1 MPARR
6 PDAQLRPMLA
16 TPGRPPAGPGWAV
29 EFKWDGVRAI
39 VDVDTSGAVH
49 LTSRN
54 GNDVTGGYP
63 DLVPGLPTD
72 RPLVLDAEIVA
83 LDAAGRPDFG
93 LLQNRMHVRNPPAAL
108 RAEVPVQLYVF
119 DVLRVGERSLL
130 RETYDDRRQV
140 LLGLGLAERP
150 RIAVP
155 PSTVDVPPAQMLDVA
170 REHGLEGIVAKR
182 RTSRYEP
189 GRRAA
194 SWIKT
199 ALFTTREVVL
209 GGWTPG
215 QGRRGALGSLLLGAY
230 DEAGDLHYLGNVGTG
245 FTEAA
250 LRSLRGKL
258 DELRRDDDPFASG
271 VPREHA
277 RGVRWVEPRLV
288 GEVEYRTLT
297 HDARLRHSVWRGLR
311 PDRDPREVVLE
322 GAFARAPLASYG
334 AAVRSP
340 ETPRTVTADE
350 LAALDMLRRKG
361 NWAVG
366 GREVALTNLDKVLFP
381 GRDGAPPVT
390 KRDFV
395 RYHAR
400 VAPYLLPYL
409 RGRPVNMQRFP
420 DGVTKQG
427 FWQKEIP
434 THAPDWV
441 TRWRYPDA
449 DADPGD
455 VQDYVVVDS
464 TATLVWLAN
473 LAAVELHPW
482 TSTLPDV
489 HRPTWALIDI
499 DPGPRT
505 SFDDVLAVARL
516 YRTALEHLGVAAAP
530 KVTGKRGVQIWV
542 PVTPGPT
549 FADTRGWVEK
559 VSRAVGRMIPE
570 LISWEWHT
578 DRRGGRMR
586 LDYTQNVVNKTL
598 VAPFSA
604 RPAPGAPVSMTLTWD
619 ELDDPGLRPDRWT
632 VATALDR
639 LETVGDPMLPLVD
652 RAQTLPSL

>member
-1 MPARR
+1 M
-6 PDAQLRPMLA
+6 
-16 TPGRPPAGPGWAV
+16 

-39 VDVDTSGAVH
+39 VDVDTAGEVH

-63 DLVPGLPTD
+63 DLVPGLPIAE
-72 RPLVLDAEIVA
+72 PLVLDAEIVA
-83 LDAAGRPDFG
+83 LDAGGRPDFG

-119 DVLRVGERSLL
+119 DVLRVGERSLV
-130 RETYDDRRQV
+130 RETYDDRREV
-140 LLGLGLAERP
+140 LLGLGLADRP

-215 QGRRGALGSLLLGAY
+215 QGRRGAMGSLLLGAY
-230 DEAGDLHYLGNVGTG
+230 DAAGDLHYLGNVGSG
-245 FTEAA
+245 FSEAA
-250 LRSLRGKL
+250 LRTLRGRL
-258 DELRRDDDPFASG
+258 EELRRDDDPFVSG

-311 PDRDPREVVLE
+311 PDRDPREVVLD

-334 AAVRSP
+334 VRAAPRDRSSRDTASRDTASRDTASRDTASQESAAEVRAATS
-340 ETPRTVTADE
+340 DE
-350 LAALDMLRRKG
+350 LAALDTMRRKG
-361 NWAVG
+361 IW
-366 GREVALTNLDKVLFP
+366 EVAGQELALTNLDKVLFP
-381 GRDGAPPVT
+381 GRDGGPSVT

-400 VAPYLLPYL
+400 VAPHLLPYL

-420 DGVTKQG
+420 DGVGRQG
-427 FWQKEIP
+427 FWQKEVP
-434 THAPDWV
+434 VHAPDWV
-441 TRWRYPDA
+441 TRWRYP

-482 TSTLPDV
+482 TSALPDV

-505 SFDDVLAVARL
+505 TFDDVLAVARL
-516 YRTALEHLGVAAAP
+516 YRAALEHLGVTAAP

-542 PVTPGPT
+542 PVTPGPG
-549 FADTRGWVEK
+549 FAETRGWVEK
-559 VSRAVGRMIPE
+559 VSKAVGRMVPE
-570 LISWEWHT
+570 MISWEWHT

-586 LDYTQNVVNKTL
+586 LDHTQNVINKTL

-604 RPAPGAPVSMTLTWD
+604 RPAAGAPVSMTLTWE

-639 LETVGDPMLPLVD
+639 LDAVGDPMLPLVGRD
-652 RAQTLPSL
+652 QVLPPL

>member
-6 PDAQLRPMLA
+6 PDAALRPMLA
-16 TPGRPPAGPGWAV
+16 TPGRPPAGQGWAV
-29 EFKWDGVRAI
+29 EFKWDGVRALLG
-39 VDVDTSGAVH
+39 VDSAGGVH

-54 GNDVTGGYP
+54 GNDVTLGYP
-63 DLVPGLPTD
+63 DLVAGVATD
-72 RPLVLDAEIVA
+72 RPLVLDGEIVA
-83 LDAAGRPDFG
+83 LDEAGRPDFG
-93 LLQNRMHVRNPPAAL
+93 LLQNRMHVRHPPAAL
-108 RAEVPVQLYVF
+108 QAEVPVQFYAF

-130 RETYDDRRQV
+130 RETYDDRRAA
-140 LLGLGLAERP
+140 LDDLGVAGWP
-150 RIAVP
+150 RFAVP
-155 PSTVDVPPAQMLDVA
+155 PSTTEVAPPQMLDVA
-170 REHGLEGIVAKR
+170 REHGLEGIVVKR

-194 SWIKT
+194 SWIKI

-215 QGRRGALGSLLLGAY
+215 EGSRGAIGSLLLGAY
-230 DEAGDLHYLGNVGTG
+230 DGEGRLHYLGNVGTG
-245 FTEAA
+245 FTQAA
-250 LRSLRGKL
+250 LRALR
-258 DELRRDDDPFASG
+258 ELLEPLRADDDPFASG

-311 PDRDPREVVLE
+311 PDRDPHEVVLD

-334 AAVRSP
+334 VPAAAP
-340 ETPRTVTADE
+340 EAPRIVTPDE
-350 LAALDMLRRKG
+350 LAALDALRRKG
-361 NWAVG
+361 VWEVA
-366 GREVALTNLDKVLFP
+366 GREIALTNLDKVIFP

-390 KRDFV
+390 KRDLV

-400 VAPYLLPYL
+400 VAPHLLPYL
-409 RGRPVNMQRFP
+409 QGRPVNMQRFP

-434 THAPDWV
+434 VHAPDWV
-441 TRWRYPDA
+441 TRWRYP

-473 LAAVELHPW
+473 LAAIELHPW
-482 TSTLPDV
+482 TSKLPDV
-489 HRPTWALIDI
+489 HSPTWALIDI
-499 DPGPRT
+499 DPGPTT

-516 YRTALEHLGVAAAP
+516 YRAALDHLGVAAAP

-559 VSRAVGRMIPE
+559 VSKAVGRMVPE

-586 LDYTQNVVNKTL
+586 LDYTQNVINKTL

-604 RPAPGAPVSMTLTWD
+604 RPAAGAPVSMTLTWD
-619 ELDDPGLRPDRWT
+619 ELDDPDLRPDRWT

-639 LETVGDPMLPLVD
+639 LETVGDPMLPLLG
-652 RAQTLPSL
+652 RAQTLPNL